1 MKKICF
7 FSGDITRSG
16 GTERVAAMI
25 ANGLQQT
32 GRYEIVFLS
41 LVEKNK
47 DTFFSLDSAVSRYA
61 LGKKWISPGPGY
73 LKLLPKIRRFIRQQ
87 NIDIIVDIDIV
98 LDILSIPACRGMK
111 VKIVSWDHFNFDFEM
126 SVFYRRMIL
135 KYSVKHTDVVI
146 TLTKENEEAYRRQLG
161 RTENITTI
169 YNPMEKIKEISDDS
183 GR

>member
-47 DTFFSLDSAVSRYA
+47 DTFFRWILRFPDM
-61 LGKKWISPGPGY
+61 LWGKNGSVPVP
-73 LKLLPKIRRFIRQQ
+73 
-87 NIDIIVDIDIV
+87 DI
-98 LDILSIPACRGMK
+98 
-111 VKIVSWDHFNFDFEM
+111 
-126 SVFYRRMIL
+126 
-135 KYSVKHTDVVI
+135 
-146 TLTKENEEAYRRQLG
+146 
-161 RTENITTI
+161 
-169 YNPMEKIKEISDDS
+169 
-183 GR
+183 

>member
-47 DTFFSLDSAVSRYA
+47 DTFFSLDSAVSR
-61 LGKKWISPGPGY
+61 
-73 LKLLPKIRRFIRQQ
+73 
-87 NIDIIVDIDIV
+87 
-98 LDILSIPACRGMK
+98 
-111 VKIVSWDHFNFDFEM
+111 
-126 SVFYRRMIL
+126 
-135 KYSVKHTDVVI
+135 
-146 TLTKENEEAYRRQLG
+146 
-161 RTENITTI
+161 
-169 YNPMEKIKEISDDS
+169 
-183 GR
+183 

>member
-47 DTFFSLDSAVSRYA
+47 DTFFPLDSAVSRYA
-61 LGKKWISPGPGY
+61 LGEKWISPGPGY
-73 LKLLPKIRRFIRQQ
+73 LKAAAENPPVYPAAEYRHNRRYRHCAGYSFHSCLPWNESKNRF
-87 NIDIIVDIDIV
+87 
-98 LDILSIPACRGMK
+98 
-111 VKIVSWDHFNFDFEM
+111 
-126 SVFYRRMIL
+126 
-135 KYSVKHTDVVI
+135 
-146 TLTKENEEAYRRQLG
+146 LG
-161 RTENITTI
+161 
-169 YNPMEKIKEISDDS
+169 SF
-183 GR
+183 